1 MARTSQKDPFLCVK
15 AGVVEGTESFE
26 THCCLKRRASRLET
40 EGVTRTS
47 QKDLFVR
54 ACKGRRREWK
64 EKERHERI
72 KKDLFVPV
80 KVGVVKGKEQRVV

>member
-1 MARTSQKDPFLCVK
+1 MLFEK
-15 AGVVEGTESFE
+15 AGVEVGNRRNDTNKS
-26 THCCLKRRASRLET
+26 KRL
-40 EGVTRTS
+40 VH
-47 QKDLFVR
+47 
-54 ACKGRRREWK
+54 ACKGRRREWR